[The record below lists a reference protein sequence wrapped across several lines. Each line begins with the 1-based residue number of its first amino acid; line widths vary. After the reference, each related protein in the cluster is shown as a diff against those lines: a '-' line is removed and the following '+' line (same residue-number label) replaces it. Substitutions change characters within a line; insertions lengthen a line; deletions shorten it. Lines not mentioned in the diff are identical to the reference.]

1 MVSSHICKP
10 TGLGTSLNAMVFESP
25 FRFNAL
31 IWGVI
36 SVALISF
43 LSLSGAAILP
53 LINGTSRR
61 RWMNIF
67 IALAVATLSS
77 DAFLHIL
84 PQVLGIHGDHHV
96 HNEDHISI
104 ATTVRSEAVNLG
116 NSSITEDDNARETEE
131 HHDEEHSLSEKEVL
145 LKMSA
150 VLLAVYVLYVVEFIA
165 SRRVPERC
173 RKVHNHDVASNNSHN
188 AWVDVEKPAEH
199 IVNGQ
204 EEISSSLSSE
214 PILFC
219 GLRSTAVLILFG
231 DGVHNFIDGIA
242 IGASFAVSARL
253 GLTTSIAVI
262 CHELPQEIGDFA
274 VLLEGGLSVRRALIM
289 NLFSALTAFGGL
301 FVGLAAINIE
311 NAVEWLL
318 ALTAGMFLYVAWLNM
333 LVHLREEAADTDPWY
348 LTLVLQ
354 SIGFIGGF
362 IIIFVIGWFE
372 EEILTL

>member
-1 MVSSHICKP
+1 MV
-10 TGLGTSLNAMVFESP
+10 LDSP
-25 FRFNAL
+25 FRLDAV
-31 IWGVI
+31 IWGVVSI
-36 SVALISF
+36 ALISF

-84 PQVLGIHGDHHV
+84 PQVLGIHGDHV
-96 HNEDHISI
+96 HSEGHISI
-104 ATTVRSEAVNLG
+104 TTTIDSEAADLG
-116 NSSITEDDNARETEE
+116 NSSIIDDDNSHELEKDHE
-131 HHDEEHSLSEKEVL
+131 EEHSLSEKEVL
-145 LKMSA
+145 MKMSA

-165 SRRVPERC
+165 SRGVPKRC
-173 RKVHNHDVASNNSHN
+173 QKVHDHDTASNNSHS

-199 IVNGQ
+199 IMNAR
-204 EEISSSLSSE
+204 EKISSSLSSE

-219 GLRSTAVLILFG
+219 GLRSTAVMILFG

-242 IGASFAVSARL
+242 IGASFAVSAHL

-274 VLLEGGLSVRRALIM
+274 VLLEGGLSVRRALMM

-318 ALTAGMFLYVAWLNM
+318 ALTAGMFLYVAWLDM
-333 LVHLREEAADTDPWY
+333 LVHLREEVADTDPWY
-348 LTLVLQ
+348 LTLALQ

-372 EEILTL
+372 EDILTL